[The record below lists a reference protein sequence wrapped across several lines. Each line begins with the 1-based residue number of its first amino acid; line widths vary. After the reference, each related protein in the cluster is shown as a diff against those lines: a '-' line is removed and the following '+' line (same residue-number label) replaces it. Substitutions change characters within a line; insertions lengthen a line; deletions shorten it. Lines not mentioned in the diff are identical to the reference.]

1 MVAVRVAQLS
11 VVRLKTPLM
20 KARDDLRGLLA
31 RLIRMTRW
39 FPCSLLLVLVPGLA
53 LAADD
58 LIRLTPEQARRTGI
72 VTAALVDLKAMGGI
86 RVPAQVVVPPS
97 QIEVIA
103 APLPAVV
110 AAVRVGHGESV
121 NKGQVL
127 ARLQGAALLEL
138 QRDFAQ
144 ARIQAALAMENL
156 RRDESLFAD
165 GIIAQSRLSATRAV
179 ERQAALG
186 LAEKRRSLRLA
197 GLAEPGESGTLTS
210 GAEIR
215 APINGVVLEA
225 TARPG
230 QRVDSMTPLFT
241 LGRIAPLWLE
251 IQATPAQAA
260 GMAVGDEVA
269 VPGCPSGG
277 RITVIAPQVDA
288 HDQSLR
294 LRALLPNR
302 IACVR
307 PYQHVQVEV
316 KPAETSVRH
325 GWRVPTT
332 ALTRH
337 LSRTWV
343 FIQESDG
350 FRPVAVQV
358 LEESAQSSRIAV
370 PVDASARIA
379 VKGIAALKGVW
390 LGLGAAEE

>member
-1 MVAVRVAQLS
+1 
-11 VVRLKTPLM
+11 
-20 KARDDLRGLLA
+20 
-31 RLIRMTRW
+31 MTRW
-39 FPCSLLLVLVPGLA
+39 FPFSLLLALVPGLA
-53 LAADD
+53 VAADD
-58 LIRLTPEQARRTGI
+58 LLRLTPGQAGKAGI
-72 VTAALVDLKAMGGI
+72 VTAALADLKAAGGI
-86 RVPAQVVVPPS
+86 RLPAQVVVPPS

-103 APLPAVV
+103 APVAAMV

-127 ARLQGAALLEL
+127 ARLQGAPLVEL

-144 ARIQAALAMENL
+144 ARTQAALAMENL

-165 GIIAQSRLSATRAV
+165 GIIAQSRLSATRAA
-179 ERQAALG
+179 ERQAALA
-186 LAEKRRSLRLA
+186 LAEKRQSLRLA
-197 GLAEPGESGTLTS
+197 GLAEPGETGHLAS
-210 GAEIR
+210 GADIR
-215 APINGVVLEA
+215 APIDGVVLAA
-225 TARPG
+225 TAQPG
-230 QRVDSMTPLFT
+230 QRVDAMTPLFK

-260 GMAVGDEVA
+260 GIAVGDEVA

-294 LRALLPNR
+294 LRALLPDR

-307 PYQHVQVEV
+307 PYQYVQVEV
-316 KPAETSVRH
+316 KPAETLTRY

-332 ALTRH
+332 ALTRY

-343 FIQESDG
+343 FVEERRG

-358 LEESAQSSRIAV
+358 LEESAQSSRITV

-379 VKGIAALKGVW
+379 VKGIASLKGAW
-390 LGLGAAEE
+390 LGLGAVEE